1 MSAPR
6 HRRVIPAGRGGFTL
20 VELLVTLAVA
30 SLLAAG
36 AFTILGSQVA
46 LYTVQSAK
54 LGTQVSLRTGA
65 SMLSWAIQEAS
76 ATGGDLTT
84 LGTNSVTMR
93 AVHAGGIICSTST
106 QWLGIHDVSGQFAA
120 SDSVLIYSIQDDEW
134 NIVTVAAT
142 DTTTSGLFTK
152 TPDCFWGDTTN
163 APNPEVAIDL
173 GGSSTIIDSLLV
185 GSPIRAFHPVQ
196 FGLEEVSG
204 RYWLVQRVSGAT
216 NPERLAGP
224 LMSPADSGLV
234 FSYYDGDGAATTTP
248 SDVATVGI
256 LLKAES
262 REDLSAYVRSGNLA
276 DTLRLRVSVRNN

>member
-1 MSAPR
+1 M
-6 HRRVIPAGRGGFTL
+6 
-20 VELLVTLAVA
+20 VELLVTIVVA
-30 SLLAAG
+30 SLLASA
-36 AFTILGSQVA
+36 AFTILSSQVA
-46 LYTVQSAK
+46 LYTVQGAK
-54 LGTQVSLRTGA
+54 LETQVSLRTGA
-65 SMLSWAIQEAS
+65 GMLSWAIQEAS

-84 LGTNSVTMR
+84 LGTNSVTLR
-93 AVHAGGIICSTST
+93 EVHAGGIICSTSA
-106 QWLGIHDVSGQFAA
+106 QWLGIYSVSGQFAA
-120 SDSVLIYSIQDDEW
+120 SDSVLTYSIQNDDW

-142 DTTTSGLFTK
+142 DTTTSGLAIK

-173 GGSSTIIDSLLV
+173 AGSSAIIDNLLV

-196 FGLEEVSG
+196 FGLEEVNG

-216 NPERLAGP
+216 APERLAGP
-224 LMSPADSGLV
+224 LLSPADSGLV
-234 FSYYDGDGAATTTP
+234 FSYYDADGAATTTP

>member
-1 MSAPR
+1 M
-6 HRRVIPAGRGGFTL
+6 
-20 VELLVTLAVA
+20 VELLVTIVVA
-30 SLLAAG
+30 SVLAAG
-36 AFTILGSQVA
+36 AFAILGSQVA

-54 LGTQVSLRTGA
+54 LGTQVTLRTGA

-76 ATGGDLTT
+76 ATGGDLTI
-84 LGTNSVTMR
+84 LGTNSLTMR

-134 NIVTVAAT
+134 SIVTVAAT

-173 GGSSTIIDSLLV
+173 GGPPTNVDSLLV

-196 FGLEEVSG
+196 FGLEEVGG
-204 RYWLVQRVSGAT
+204 RYWLVQRVSGAVD
-216 NPERLAGP
+216 PERLAGP

-234 FSYYDGDGAATTTP
+234 FSYYDANGAATTTP
-248 SDVATVGI
+248 SDVATIGI